1 MEIKEFESKL
11 KNKTFTE
18 EELQELVQDYLFT
31 NQGDRIEY
39 EIIDTIYDDE
49 LNRWSRNVQTII
61 KYKNKYYS
69 ILWEQGLTEYQDN
82 GFYEQP
88 YEVIKKTKVIEQDYW
103 ISPDEEEKEIQPNV
117 FILKNGLFNIRTTK
131 NTKIAILDGQWE
143 CIERID

>member
-1 MEIKEFESKL
+1 MEIEEFESKL

-39 EIIDTIYDDE
+39 EIIDIIYDDE

-69 ILWEQGLTEYQDN
+69 ILWEEGLTEYQDN

-103 ISPDEEEKEIQPNV
+103 ISPDKEERETQPNV
-117 FILKNGLFNIRTTK
+117 FILKNGLFNIQTTK

>member
-1 MEIKEFESKL
+1 MEIEEFESKL
-11 KNKTFTE
+11 KNKTFTD

-39 EIIDTIYDDE
+39 EIINTIYDDE

-69 ILWEQGLTEYQDN
+69 ILWEEGLTEYQDN

-103 ISPDEEEKEIQPNV
+103 ISPDKEEKETQPNI

>member
-1 MEIKEFESKL
+1 MEIEEFESKL

-31 NQGDRIEY
+31 NQGDRVEY
-39 EIIDTIYDDE
+39 EIIDTIYDNE

-69 ILWEQGLTEYQDN
+69 ILWEEGLTEYQDN

-103 ISPDEEEKEIQPNV
+103 ISPDKEEKETQPNV

>member
-1 MEIKEFESKL
+1 MEIEEFESKL

-18 EELQELVQDYLFT
+18 EELQELTQDYLFT

-69 ILWEQGLTEYQDN
+69 ILWEEGLTEYQDN

-103 ISPDEEEKEIQPNV
+103 ILPDKEEKETQPNV

>member
-1 MEIKEFESKL
+1 MEIEEFESKL

-39 EIIDTIYDDE
+39 EIIDTIYDNE

-69 ILWEQGLTEYQDN
+69 ILWEEGLTEYQDN

-103 ISPDEEEKEIQPNV
+103 ISPDKEEEETQPNV
-117 FILKNGLFNIRTTK
+117 FILKNGLFYIRTTK

>member
-1 MEIKEFESKL
+1 MEIEEFESKL

-49 LNRWSRNVQTII
+49 LNRWSHNVQTII

-69 ILWEQGLTEYQDN
+69 ILWEEGLTEYQDN

-103 ISPDEEEKEIQPNV
+103 ISPDKKEKETQPNV

>member
-1 MEIKEFESKL
+1 MEIEEFENKL

-69 ILWEQGLTEYQDN
+69 ILWEEGLTEYQDN
-82 GFYEQP
+82 EFYEQP

-103 ISPDEEEKEIQPNV
+103 ISPDEEEKETQPNV

-143 CIERID
+143 YIERID

>member
-1 MEIKEFESKL
+1 MEIEEFESKL

-39 EIIDTIYDDE
+39 EIMDTIYDDE

-69 ILWEQGLTEYQDN
+69 ILWEEGLTEYQDN
-82 GFYEQP
+82 EFYEQP

-103 ISPDEEEKEIQPNV
+103 ISPDEEEKETQPNV

>member
-1 MEIKEFESKL
+1 MEIEEFESKL

-69 ILWEQGLTEYQDN
+69 ILWEEGLTEYQDN

-103 ISPDEEEKEIQPNV
+103 ISPDKEEKETQPNV

>member
-1 MEIKEFESKL
+1 MEIEEFESKL

-31 NQGDRIEY
+31 NQGDKIEY

-69 ILWEQGLTEYQDN
+69 ILWEEGLTEYQDN

-103 ISPDEEEKEIQPNV
+103 ISPDKEEKETQPNV

>member
-1 MEIKEFESKL
+1 MEIEEFESKL

-69 ILWEQGLTEYQDN
+69 ILWEEGLTEYQDN

-103 ISPDEEEKEIQPNV
+103 ISPDKEEKETQPNV
-117 FILKNGLFNIRTTK
+117 FILKNGLFNIQTTK

>member
-1 MEIKEFESKL
+1 MEIEEFESKL

-69 ILWEQGLTEYQDN
+69 ILWEEGLTEYQDN
-82 GFYEQP
+82 EFYEQP

-103 ISPDEEEKEIQPNV
+103 ISPDKEEKETQPNV

>member
-1 MEIKEFESKL
+1 MEIEEFESKL

-31 NQGDRIEY
+31 NQGDKIEY
-39 EIIDTIYDDE
+39 EIVDTIYDDE

-69 ILWEQGLTEYQDN
+69 ILWEEGLTEYQDN

-103 ISPDEEEKEIQPNV
+103 ISPDKEEKETQPNV
-117 FILKNGLFNIRTTK
+117 FILKNGLFNTRTTK

>member
-1 MEIKEFESKL
+1 MEIEEFESKL

-18 EELQELVQDYLFT
+18 EELQELIQDYLFT

-39 EIIDTIYDDE
+39 EIIDTIYDNE

-69 ILWEQGLTEYQDN
+69 ILWEEGLTEYQDN

-103 ISPDEEEKEIQPNV
+103 ISPDKEEKETQPNV

>member
-1 MEIKEFESKL
+1 MEIEEFESKL

-69 ILWEQGLTEYQDN
+69 ILWEEGLTEYQDN
-82 GFYEQP
+82 EFYEQP

-103 ISPDEEEKEIQPNV
+103 ISPDEEEKETQPNV

-131 NTKIAILDGQWE
+131 NTKIAILDGQ
-143 CIERID
+143 

>member
-1 MEIKEFESKL
+1 MEIEEFESKL
-11 KNKTFTE
+11 KNKTFAE

-31 NQGDRIEY
+31 NQGDKIEY
-39 EIIDTIYDDE
+39 EIVDTIYDDE

-69 ILWEQGLTEYQDN
+69 ILWEEGLTEYQDN

-103 ISPDEEEKEIQPNV
+103 ISPDKEEKEIQPNV

>member
-1 MEIKEFESKL
+1 MEIEEFESKL

-18 EELQELVQDYLFT
+18 EELQELIQDYLFT
-31 NQGDRIEY
+31 NQGDKIEY
-39 EIIDTIYDDE
+39 EIVDTIYDDE
-49 LNRWSRNVQTII
+49 LNRWSRNAQTII

-69 ILWEQGLTEYQDN
+69 ILWEEGLTEYQDN
-82 GFYEQP
+82 EFYEQP

-103 ISPDEEEKEIQPNV
+103 ISTDKEEKETQPNV

-143 CIERID
+143 RIERID

>member
-1 MEIKEFESKL
+1 MEIEEFESKL
-11 KNKTFTE
+11 QNKTFTG
-18 EELQELVQDYLFT
+18 EELQELIQDYLFT
-31 NQGDRIEY
+31 NQGDKIGY
-39 EIIDTIYDDE
+39 EIVDTIYDDE

-69 ILWEQGLTEYQDN
+69 ILWEEGLTEYQDN

-103 ISPDEEEKEIQPNV
+103 ISPDKEEKETQPNV

>member
-1 MEIKEFESKL
+1 MEIEEFESKL

-31 NQGDRIEY
+31 NQGDKIEY
-39 EIIDTIYDDE
+39 EIVNTIYDDE
-49 LNRWSRNVQTII
+49 LNRWSRNAQTII

-69 ILWEQGLTEYQDN
+69 ILWEEGLTEYQDN

-103 ISPDEEEKEIQPNV
+103 ISPDKEEKETQPNV

-143 CIERID
+143 CIERTD

>member
-1 MEIKEFESKL
+1 MEIEEFESKL

-69 ILWEQGLTEYQDN
+69 ILWEEGLTEYQDN

-103 ISPDEEEKEIQPNV
+103 ISPDEEEKETQPNV

>member
-1 MEIKEFESKL
+1 MEIEEFESKL

-69 ILWEQGLTEYQDN
+69 ILWEEGLTEYQDN
-82 GFYEQP
+82 EFYEQP

-103 ISPDEEEKEIQPNV
+103 ISPDKEEKETQPNV

-143 CIERID
+143 CIERIY

>member
-1 MEIKEFESKL
+1 MEIEEFESKL

-69 ILWEQGLTEYQDN
+69 ILWEEGLTEYQDD

-103 ISPDEEEKEIQPNV
+103 ISPDKEEKETQPNI